1 MQDIAIYLNQN
12 FNRSHGYDCANVV
25 FTDEKG
31 RKNAPF
37 SLLRVWRDGHAT
49 NSV

>member
-1 MQDIAIYLNQN
+1 MQDIAIYLNRN

-31 RKNAPF
+31 KKVQKW
-37 SLLRVWRDGHAT
+37 SKLVLC
-49 NSV
+49 

>member
-31 RKNAPF
+31 KKKFQNGRNGLSVKSF
-37 SLLRVWRDGHAT
+37 SKVGC
-49 NSV
+49 